1 MLPSWALEGG
11 REKAKA
17 RLDDPTVRAK
27 IKSEMIASLHDNG
40 FSDFSYAV
48 VSSYRAEPAYEGKSI
63 TEITR
68 LARGK
73 SGLEEETEQII
84 TMYLAGSAGMIFHK
98 IGAPDVER
106 IVAQAYTMIASD
118 SGVIRMN
125 EGAPHPRGYGN
136 NARVLA
142 VYVREKKLL
151 GLEDAIRKMT
161 SLPASTFKLW
171 DRGLIRPGMAAD
183 LVIFDANKVADRA
196 TFDKPHHYAEGFVYV
211 LVNGKPIIEDGK
223 PTRATPGRAL
233 YGPGKASREDAATR

>member
-1 MLPSWALEGG
+1 
-11 REKAKA
+11 
-17 RLDDPTVRAK
+17 
-27 IKSEMIASLHDNG
+27 
-40 FSDFSYAV
+40 
-48 VSSYRAEPAYEGKSI
+48 
-63 TEITR
+63 
-68 LARGK
+68 
-73 SGLEEETEQII
+73 
-84 TMYLAGSAGMIFHK
+84 MIFHK

-106 IVAQAYTMIASD
+106 IVAQPYTMIASD

-142 VYVREKKLL
+142 MYVREKKLI

-196 TFDKPHHYAEGFVYV
+196 TFDKPHHYAEGFAYV
-211 LVNGKPIIEDGK
+211 LVNGRPVIEDSK
-223 PTRATPGRAL
+223 HTRATPGRAL
-233 YGPGKASREDAATR
+233 YGPGKEGREDAATR